1 MRAATLVSA
10 MARTPSRDE
19 QINIRVTDDE
29 LEKFRALATDAGL
42 SLAAWCRIQLRRA
55 AGLPTA

>member
-1 MRAATLVSA
+1 
-10 MARTPSRDE
+10 MAKAPSRDE
-19 QINIRVTDDE
+19 QINIRVTQDE
-29 LEKFRALATDAGL
+29 AEKFKALAAEAGL